1 MNRMP
6 ASPVISKG
14 LEIAEKHLGIV
25 ELAKRLH
32 TVPSII
38 HAWRLGHDTM
48 PEYKFLALVDI
59 LSGLE
64 PDWTE
69 GAKG

>member
-6 ASPVISKG
+6 ASPVVSKG

-38 HAWRLGHDTM
+38 YAWRLGHDTM
-48 PEYKFLALVDI
+48 PEYKFLALADI
-59 LSGLE
+59 LSALD

-69 GAKG
+69 GAQP

>member
-1 MNRMP
+1 MHKPMP
-6 ASPVISKG
+6 AGSAISKG
-14 LEIAEKHLGIV
+14 LEIAEKHIGIV

-38 HAWRLGHDTM
+38 HAWRLGHDNM

-59 LSGLE
+59 LAGLE
-64 PDWTE
+64 PGWTY
-69 GAKG
+69 

>member
-6 ASPVISKG
+6 ASPVICKG

-25 ELAKRLH
+25 VLAKRLH

-38 HAWRLGHDTM
+38 HAWRSGHDTM

-59 LSGLE
+59 VAALE
-64 PDWTE
+64 PEWTE
-69 GAKG
+69 GTQP